1 MKHRGTEAQRHRG
14 TENTGRGERERA
26 GGERAG
32 GERAGGERAG
42 GEREGGMG
50 MGMGI
55 KKAPFGGKG
64 AFIVFKCWPSDC

>member
-1 MKHRGTEAQRHRG
+1 MGVFETQRHRG
-14 TENTGRGERERA
+14 TENTGRGDRGREDGERKGRER
-26 GGERAG
+26 GD
-32 GERAGGERAG
+32 
-42 GEREGGMG
+42 GEREGREREGR